1 MTDKQLTVRL
11 YEMLKAA
18 QPVTISAKLPTIDD
32 ARAIIAVDFQESGD
46 DWKAKGAKNA
56 VSRYQATFWEVL
68 FPWFYCEIINYC
80 SIRTG
85 ELSADVDFLAHFSCL

>member
-1 MTDKQLTVRL
+1 VETASNSTTEQDACVRTMTDKQLTVRL

-56 VSRYQATFWEVL
+56 V
-68 FPWFYCEIINYC
+68 
-80 SIRTG
+80 
-85 ELSADVDFLAHFSCL
+85 